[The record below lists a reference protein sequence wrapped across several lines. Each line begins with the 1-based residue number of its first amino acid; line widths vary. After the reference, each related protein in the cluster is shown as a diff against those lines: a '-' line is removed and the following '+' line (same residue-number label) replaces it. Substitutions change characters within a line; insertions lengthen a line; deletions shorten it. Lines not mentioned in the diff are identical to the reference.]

1 LGTPTYRKPEKFIM
15 QRREFMEL
23 LAAAG
28 TGALFSGGL
37 AAAESAGSADKKLIG
52 MYVHQ
57 GWVYNR
63 PYAARAWTD
72 EDWHG
77 YLDGLHRLGF
87 NLVSIWPQ
95 LETMPHPLTPSD
107 QAKLEQH
114 RRVIDVA
121 HREFGMKVWII
132 LCPNIVPIDDY
143 ARRVTFEQRAYYGAD
158 FHINP
163 ADPQAVDAMMVR
175 REQLLKPL
183 AAMDGLVV
191 IDSDP
196 GGYPNS
202 TNKEFVSLLMRHR
215 RLLDQLRPEAIEL
228 VYWCWAGWAAYCRYY
243 ATGKFSEGN
252 EKEFLETLT
261 MLKDQNPEPWGLARG
276 LEYAQKLGLQSK
288 VINFAYG
295 AIEGE
300 PVFPI
305 TNFGPHAIGDPY
317 KAGQEMSPRGTQAN
331 AQTHCVQLPGT
342 FAFSRGA
349 RGLQLVDKDY
359 VQFADE
365 LVRGQGEQVVAAWR
379 ALSGLESEPMK
390 KQAAELATV
399 LKAKLEPGPL
409 RGLLFGDGRRF
420 VKDLYLMLRLKSAAM
435 DCITATNQNRPLR
448 QPLAE
453 FISWLDRWHVVTGY
467 EGWWGW
473 AAGGDINGCLMRLN
487 SPVLADF
494 FRNLGLQF
502 MKTGVGTPAER
513 IAAGNYRNE
522 TETLR
527 LVHALKQSLWDM
539 EGP

>member
-1 LGTPTYRKPEKFIM
+1 MR
-15 QRREFMEL
+15 RREFMEL
-23 LAAAG
+23 LAVAG
-28 TGALFSGGL
+28 TGTLLTGGL
-37 AAAESAGSADKKLIG
+37 PAAEPTASADKKLIG

-57 GWVYNR
+57 GWVYNH
-63 PYAARAWTD
+63 PYAARTWTD

-77 YLDGLHRLGF
+77 YLDGLHRLGY

-107 QAKLEQH
+107 RAKLEQH

-121 HREFGMKVWII
+121 HKEFGMKVWII
-132 LCPNIVPIDDY
+132 LCPNIIPIDDY
-143 ARRVTFEQRAYYGAD
+143 ARRVTFENRAYYGAD

-175 REQLLKPL
+175 RERLLKPL
-183 AAMDGLVV
+183 AEMDGLVM

-196 GGYPNS
+196 GGYANS
-202 TNKEFVSLLMRHR
+202 TNKEFVDLLMHHR
-215 RLLDQLRPEAIEL
+215 RLLDRLRPEAIEL
-228 VYWCWAGWAAYCRYY
+228 VYWCWAGWAAYCRYF
-243 ATGKFSEGN
+243 ATGKIVEGT
-252 EKEFLETLT
+252 EKEFIETLT
-261 MLKDQNPEPWGLARG
+261 MLKEQNPEPWGLARG

-305 TNFGPHAIGDPY
+305 TNFGPHLIGDPY
-317 KAGQEMSPRGTQAN
+317 KAGHEMAPRGTQAN

-342 FAFSRGA
+342 FAFARGA
-349 RGLQLVDKDY
+349 RGLPLAEKDY
-359 VQFADE
+359 VTFAGD
-365 LVRGQGEQVVAAWR
+365 LIRGQGERIVTSWK
-379 ALSGLESEPMK
+379 ALNGLESESMK

-409 RGLLFGDGRRF
+409 RGLLLGDARRF
-420 VKDLYLMLRLKSAAM
+420 VKDLYLMLRLKAASM
-435 DCITATNQNRPLR
+435 DFIAAANQNRPLR

-453 FISWLDRWHVVTGY
+453 FISWLDRWQIVTGY

-473 AAGGDINGCLMRLN
+473 ATSGDLNGTLMRLN

-494 FRNLGLQF
+494 FRNIGLAYL
-502 MKTGVGTPAER
+502 KTGVGTPAER

-527 LVHALKQSLWDM
+527 LIRALKQTLWEM